1 MPFAPPPAWRWEVP
15 EFLNIGVA
23 CTDAHLGTPVA
34 QREAMIVED
43 DERGTSRIT
52 YGELADRTSRFAQLL
67 RAMGIA
73 AGDRVLVRLPN
84 SIDYPTAFLG
94 AMKRGAIA
102 VPTSTLL
109 TAEEVR
115 YLLENS
121 QAVAMVIDEPAWNR
135 MNVELRGA
143 GLLREVIIAGAPLAK
158 ALAAVERPEPAER
171 TRAADPAYLVY
182 TSGTTGYPKGVLHG
196 HRSLVGRTPASQ
208 YWFDFAGEDR
218 IVHSGK
224 FNWTYVLG
232 SALMQWRS
240 VGTSGLPSVVFC
252 RIWR

>member
-1 MPFAPPPAWRWEVP
+1 MSFAPFPPWRWEVP

-23 CTDAHLGTPVA
+23 CSDAHLGSALEERV
-34 QREAMIVED
+34 AMIVED
-43 DERGTSRIT
+43 DALGTSSIT
-52 YGELADRTSRFAQLL
+52 YRELAGRTDRFAQML
-67 RAMGIA
+67 RGLGVA

-115 YLLENS
+115 YLLEDS
-121 QAVAMVIDEPAWNR
+121 GATALVIDAGAWGSMR
-135 MNVELRGA
+135 AGIEGA
-143 GLLREVIIAGAPLAK
+143 GNLRHVILGGEALERSLASIGAVGPS
-158 ALAAVERPEPAER
+158 EH
-171 TRAADPAYLVY
+171 TRADDPAYLVY
-182 TSGTTGYPKGVLHG
+182 TSGTTGYPKGVLHA
-196 HRSLVGRTPASQ
+196 HRSLIGRAPASQ
-208 YWFDFAGEDR
+208 YWFDFAGEDRRGREAPSADR

-232 SALMQWRS
+232 
-240 VGTSGLPSVVFC
+240 
-252 RIWR
+252 